1 MSVEALIADA
11 RGYSSTVLSQA
22 TAALSS
28 AQTAISAIT
37 YAGFGMTPVALPQ
50 SPDMGA
56 PIKAPTL
63 TDITLDLPQAPSSNM
78 VFQDISSIDAGVAPT
93 LSAVSPTL
101 SLPNKPNQ
109 VAEFTA
115 TLPPI
120 DISAISAQFPTAP
133 SLITPVAPTL
143 VDRAEPDKPLVSI
156 PAFDGV
162 KPTGMPV
169 APTDL
174 EGSFISGYHAAAPEF
189 VTAVNGYVDAE
200 LLKLNPQYH
209 AQMSAI
215 EAQLTKYLQGGTGL
229 NPAVEDAI
237 YARARSK
244 QDAEARRVR
253 DQALADAATRG
264 FTMPSGALLSATQQA
279 RQAGADNNAAGA
291 REIVVLQAEMEQK
304 NLQFAVTTST
314 GLRTAMVQAMLS
326 YMQNVTQLNGQAL
339 DYAKSILNAIVEM
352 YNTQVKVFGLQLEAY
367 KADVAVYEAL
377 MRGALAAVEIYKAEI
392 QALQA
397 MTQVDHMKVEIYRA
411 RIDVLTS
418 MTSMYKTQVDAVV
431 SKASLEKLKID
442 LFQAQV
448 QAYGAQV
455 QAKTAEWQGY
465 SAAIGGEEAKARVY
479 GTQVQAYAAQVNG
492 YSASIAAKAEAVKA
506 QALTNDARA
515 KQYVAEVQG
524 FSSIV
529 QAKGEV
535 ARTKLENQRQEILA
549 FQAETQAAV
558 ANYQVRSDY
567 YKATAQIGIENARLG
582 VTTILEGAKVIIGQ
596 ARSVADVSVSSAQ
609 VYGQLAGAAVAGMNT
624 LASQSLTQ

>member
-1 MSVEALIADA
+1 MSVETLISDA
-11 RGYSSTVLSQA
+11 RGYSSTVLTNA
-22 TAALSS
+22 TTALEAAS
-28 AQTAISAIT
+28 SAIT
-37 YAGFGMTPVALPQ
+37 SIGYTVVTPGSVQMPTPPNVGATIQTPVLN
-50 SPDMGA
+50 
-56 PIKAPTL
+56 
-63 TDITLDLPQAPSSNM
+63 DIPLDLPQQPAETM
-78 VFQDISSIDAGVAPT
+78 VFQDISAIDAGTAPT
-93 LSAVSPTL
+93 LSATVPTL
-101 SLPNKPNQ
+101 MLPNKPNQ
-109 VAEFTA
+109 VAEFMSA
-115 TLPPI
+115 LPTV
-120 DISAISAQFPTAP
+120 DISAVFPTAP
-133 SLITPVAPTL
+133 SLFTPDAPTL
-143 VDRAEPDKPLVSI
+143 TDRTEPDKPLVTLPS
-156 PAFDGV
+156 FGGV
-162 KPTGMPV
+162 KPTDMPA

-174 EGSFISGYHAAAPEF
+174 EGSFIHGYHTAAPEF
-189 VTAVNGYVDAE
+189 VTAINGYVDAE

-215 EAQLTKYLQGGTGL
+215 ETQLTKYLQGGTGL

-253 DQALADAATRG
+253 DQSLSDAATRG

-291 REIVVLQAEMEQK
+291 REIVVIQAEMEQK

-314 GLRTAMVQAMLS
+314 GLRTAMVSAMLS
-326 YMQNVTQLNGQAL
+326 YMQNVTQLNAQAL

-352 YNTQVKVFGLQLEAY
+352 YNTQAKVFGLQLEAY

-377 MRGALAAVEIYKAEI
+377 MRGVLATVEIYKAEI

-397 MTQVDHMKVEIYRA
+397 MTQVDHMKVEVYKA

-455 QAKTAEWQGY
+455 QAKNAEWQGY

-492 YSASIAAKAEAVKA
+492 YSATVAAKSEAVRA

-515 KQYVAEVQG
+515 KQYVATVQG
-524 FSSIV
+524 YSAVV

-535 ARTKLENQRQEILA
+535 ARTKLENQRQQIVA
-549 FQAETQAAV
+549 FQAETQAQV
-558 ANYQVRSDY
+558 ANFQVRSEY
-567 YKATAQIGIENARLG
+567 YKATAQIGIENARLSAQTMLASAENMRKYG
-582 VTTILEGAKVIIGQ
+582 E
-596 ARSVADVSVSSAQ
+596 SVANVSVSSAQ